1 MLSKGLVSGFL
12 SGSSCEG
19 GGGGGEFFFSRGR
32 LFELLDEAA
41 DFFWFCFC
49 FCFFFFSSV

>member
-19 GGGGGEFFFSRGR
+19 GGGGEFFFSRGR
-32 LFELLDEAA
+32 LFEL
-41 DFFWFCFC
+41 
-49 FCFFFFSSV
+49 